1 MTAHLLSHGDALL
14 AAADLTGAAAAYLQA
29 LAADPACGP
38 ARANLGYVRERQGAL
53 LEAELHYL
61 QALALLPEHPQL
73 LQNYGVLLHKL
84 KRFDESE
91 AAARLAVQ
99 LAPDSAAAWSQ
110 LGVLFACVQRE
121 EEAEACYRHALAL
134 DPGFARASFNLAYVL
149 LRQGRFE
156 EGWPLLAARWQFEP
170 LAQAFDCAPWNGEPL
185 AGKSIVIAMEAGQGD
200 MIHFCRYAALLKE
213 RGASRVAVACHPAL
227 RRLFATLPGVDE
239 VYASPAPMAGWDYW
253 THPMRLP
260 ALFGTTL
267 ATIPAAIPYLRAEP
281 ALAQRWRERLA
292 AAAPAGST
300 LRVGLVWH
308 GNPDYENDADRSLPS
323 LHTLAPLAS
332 VEGITFVSLQKG
344 AAEGE
349 AAHPPANLHLMDIAN
364 ELHDFADTAAVI
376 ANLDLVISVDTA
388 VAHLAGAMGRPCWL
402 LLPDYRCDWRWLT
415 ARDDTPWYPSMRL
428 FRQSSAGDWEAVMTR
443 VASAI
448 LKFQVAW
455 RLERE
460 DEGPHF

>member
-1 MTAHLLSHGDALL
+1 MTAQLISHGDALL
-14 AAADLTGAAAAYLQA
+14 ASGDLAGAAAAYLQA
-29 LAADPACGP
+29 VADDPACGL

-91 AAARLAVQ
+91 AAARLAVR
-99 LAPDSAAAWSQ
+99 LRPDSAAAWSQ

-121 EEAEACYRHALAL
+121 DEAEACYRHVLAL

-149 LRQGRFE
+149 LRQGRLE

-170 LAQAFDCAPWNGEPL
+170 LAQAFGCAPWQGEPL
-185 AGKSIVIAMEAGQGD
+185 AGKAIVIAMEAGQGD

-213 RGASRVAVACHPAL
+213 RGAARVAVACHPAL

-260 ALFGTTL
+260 ALFGTRL

-292 AAAPAGST
+292 AASPVGGT
-300 LRVGLVWH
+300 LRVGLAWQ

-332 VEGITFVSLQKG
+332 VEGVTFVSLQKG
-344 AAEGE
+344 AAEAQ
-349 AAHPPANLHLMDIAN
+349 AAQPPAGMRLLDIASA
-364 ELHDFADTAAVI
+364 LYDFADTAAVI

-388 VAHLAGAMGRPCWL
+388 VAHLAGAMGKPCWL
-402 LLPDYRCDWRWLT
+402 LLPDYRCDWRWMT

-428 FRQSSAGDWEAVMTR
+428 FRQPAGGGWEPVMATL
-443 VASAI
+443 ASA
-448 LKFQVAW
+448 LAH
-455 RLERE
+455 R
-460 DEGPHF
+460 

>member
-1 MTAHLLSHGDALL
+1 
-14 AAADLTGAAAAYLQA
+14 
-29 LAADPACGP
+29 
-38 ARANLGYVRERQGAL
+38 V
-53 LEAELHYL
+53 
-61 QALALLPEHPQL
+61 PEHPQL

-91 AAARLAVQ
+91 AVARLAVQ
-99 LAPDSAAAWSQ
+99 LAPDAASAWSQ
-110 LGVLFACVQRE
+110 LGVLVACVQRE
-121 EEAEACYRHALAL
+121 DEAEACYRHALAL

-185 AGKSIVIAMEAGQGD
+185 AGKAIVIVMEAGQGD
-200 MIHFCRYAALLKE
+200 MIHFCRYAAVLKE
-213 RGASRVAVACHPAL
+213 RGAARVAVACHPVL

-239 VYASPAPMAGWDYW
+239 VYASPAPMAGWNYW

-267 ATIPAAIPYLRAEP
+267 ATIPAAIPYLSAEP
-281 ALAQRWRERLA
+281 ALVQRWRERLA

-300 LRVGLVWH
+300 LRVGLAWQ

-323 LHTLAPLAS
+323 LHTLAPLAA

-344 AAEGE
+344 AAEAQAE
-349 AAHPPANLHLMDIAN
+349 DPPAGMRLLDIAS
-364 ELHDFADTAAVI
+364 ELHDFAATAAVI

-388 VAHLAGAMGRPCWL
+388 VAHLAGAMGKPCWL
-402 LLPDYRCDWRWLT
+402 LLPDYRCDWRWMT

-428 FRQSSAGDWEAVMTR
+428 FRQPAGGGWEPVMATL
-443 VASAI
+443 ASA
-448 LKFQVAW
+448 LAH
-455 RLERE
+455 R
-460 DEGPHF
+460 